1 MVTRSAW
8 SIVAILLAMALCR
21 GLSLPVGCGAFSLD
35 CFQLFLVV
43 VLDLMTRPRRRP
55 FFLYVNA
62 FCFPREGR
70 LHQYPLLRLFWPVRM
85 PCLLLVG
92 VNCLHLWLIQA
103 KPIHRHCLRRCC
115 GFHCRG
121 SLQCSNLGYISPMCV
136 SKGLFNGNLN
146 SKQPC
151 R

>member
-8 SIVAILLAMALCR
+8 SIVAILLAVALCR

-35 CFQLFLVV
+35 CLQLFLVV

-70 LHQYPLLRLFWPVRM
+70 LHQYPLLCDVDVDGLLRLFRPVWL
-85 PCLLLVG
+85 PCFLVS
-92 VNCLHLWLIQA
+92 
-103 KPIHRHCLRRCC
+103 
-115 GFHCRG
+115 G
-121 SLQCSNLGYISPMCV
+121 SKMWE
-136 SKGLFNGNLN
+136 
-146 SKQPC
+146 
-151 R
+151 